1 MSERNDLLERILFA
15 TQNAASGG
23 LSNRIVVSQASDLSG
38 QLDST
43 KEYFIDGVIDL
54 STQTIEVP
62 AGGLTISGYGFD
74 LSKLTSSTGSYSMFT
89 SPVGGSGNLILK
101 NVTLTASGLS
111 SQVFNITS
119 LDGTSALEIISVN
132 YDNCTSLGEI
142 TGYRQLL
149 ETGTGRFGG
158 TPELTFSGSW
168 NGVRISTSI
177 ARNMTDFT
185 SLFKAGTGLTF
196 SGRFGTDINCDLPS
210 TGALIDFAEA
220 NITNDES
227 LDIEGAFIT
236 RSGVIDPTDTT
247 IYPNID
253 ETSVKS
259 NWKSNTGIPNTNKYI
274 KGYVSAEVLT
284 TINIIDVYEVLLGT
298 ITIDRQVHFDMPV
311 NGEYRLL
318 TGTGSYQISGDIS
331 LEGTANNVI
340 DIRITK
346 STDGGITFPT
356 EINHIRRQINSLVG
370 GRDVGFFPINFVTEL
385 NKNDRIRLEVEN
397 KTGTDNVT
405 MELDSYLIITEI

>member
-38 QLDST
+38 QLDSS

-74 LSKLTSSTGSYSMFT
+74 LSKLTSPTGSYSMFT

-119 LDGTSALEIISVN
+119 LDGTNALEIISVN

-177 ARNMTDFT
+177 VRGLSNIT
-185 SLFKAGTGLTF
+185 SLFKAGAGLTF
-196 SGRFGTDINCDLPS
+196 SGRFGTDINCDLPAA
-210 TGALIDFAEA
+210 GALIDFAEA

-236 RSGVIDPTDTT
+236 RGGVIDPTDTA

-259 NWKSNTGIPNTNKYI
+259 NWKANTGLPNTNKYI
-274 KGYVSAEVLT
+274 KGYVSTEILT
-284 TINIIDVYEVLLGT
+284 TINTIDVYEILQGT
-298 ITIDRQVHFDMPV
+298 VTIDRQVHFDMPV

-346 STDGGITFPT
+346 STDGGVTFPT

-397 KTGTDNVT
+397 KTSSNNVT

>member
-1 MSERNDLLERILFA
+1 MAINPR
-15 TQNAASGG
+15 G
-23 LSNRIVVSQASDLSG
+23 LTSFSDPKNRVLVTKADDLSG
-38 QLDST
+38 ELDST
-43 KEYFIDGVIDL
+43 KEYFIDGAIDL
-54 STQTIEVP
+54 AGQSIEIP
-62 AGGLTISGYGFD
+62 SGGLTISGYSFE
-74 LSKLTSSTGSYSMFT
+74 LSQLLSANDNYSMFT
-89 SPVGGSGNLILK
+89 SPVGGSGNLLLK
-101 NVTLTASGLS
+101 NISITTSSSL
-111 SQVFNITS
+111 SQVFDLTS
-119 LDGTSALEIISVN
+119 VDSNRAVEVISVN
-132 YDNCTSLGEI
+132 YNNCGSLGEI
-142 TGYRQLL
+142 TGYRQML
-149 ETGTGRFGG
+149 ESGTGRFGG

-168 NGVRISTSI
+168 NGARISTSI
-177 ARNMTDFT
+177 VRGLSNIT
-185 SLFKAGTGLTF
+185 SLFKAGAGLTF
-196 SGRFGTDINCDLPS
+196 SGRFGTDINCDLP
-210 TGALIDFAEA
+210 TIGALIDFAEA

-236 RSGVIDPTDTT
+236 RGGVINPTDTA

-253 ETSVKS
+253 GTSVKS
-259 NWKSNTGIPNTNKYI
+259 NWKANTGLPNTNKYI
-274 KGYVSAEVLT
+274 KGYVSTEVLT
-284 TINIIDVYEVLLGT
+284 TINTIDVYEILQGT
-298 ITIDRQVHFDMPV
+298 VTIDRQVHFDMPV

-331 LEGTANNVI
+331 LEGAANNVI

-397 KTGTDNVT
+397 KTSSNNVT